1 MSPRILIAL
10 WRLIKT
16 CRGTEHKG
24 RMSREEQRQ
33 IMVDAWHL
41 IKIIRGER

>member
-16 CRGTEHKG
+16 CRGTEQKG
-24 RMSREEQRQ
+24 RMTGEEQRQ
-33 IMVDAWHL
+33 IMIDAWHL
-41 IKIIRGER
+41 IKVIRGER

>member
-1 MSPRILIAL
+1 MSPRILIAF
-10 WRLIKT
+10 WQLIKT

-33 IMVDAWHL
+33 IMIDAWHL